1 MIAIKLLIIIS
12 VKKNFPFHNKFCST
26 STVCEDSTSLFINF
40 IINVIMGKHFKDFDS
55 EGRFK
60 GVYLS
65 KYLTDEE
72 KTNVRRF
79 AKLDCDLDK

>member
-1 MIAIKLLIIIS
+1 M
-12 VKKNFPFHNKFCST
+12 
-26 STVCEDSTSLFINF
+26 VCEDSTSLFIN
-40 IINVIMGKHFKDFDS
+40 IIKTIMSKTFKDFDS

-72 KTNVRRF
+72 KTKVKRF
-79 AKLDCDLDK
+79 AKLDK

>member
-1 MIAIKLLIIIS
+1 M
-12 VKKNFPFHNKFCST
+12 
-26 STVCEDSTSLFINF
+26 VCEDSTSLFINF
-40 IINVIMGKHFKDFDS
+40 IINVIMGRRFKDFDN

-72 KTNVRRF
+72 KTKVRRF
-79 AKLDCDLDK
+79 AKLDCDLDNRVN

>member
-1 MIAIKLLIIIS
+1 MSK
-12 VKKNFPFHNKFCST
+12 T
-26 STVCEDSTSLFINF
+26 
-40 IINVIMGKHFKDFDS
+40 FKDFDS

-72 KTNVRRF
+72 KTKVRRF
-79 AKLDCDLDK
+79 AKLDCDLDNNILVLINNIIKHFKLKNYEKF

>member
-1 MIAIKLLIIIS
+1 M
-12 VKKNFPFHNKFCST
+12 
-26 STVCEDSTSLFINF
+26 VCEDSTSL
-40 IINVIMGKHFKDFDS
+40 IINLIVIMSKTFKDFDS
-55 EGRFK
+55 KGRFK

-72 KTNVRRF
+72 KTKVRRF

>member
-1 MIAIKLLIIIS
+1 M
-12 VKKNFPFHNKFCST
+12 NKT
-26 STVCEDSTSLFINF
+26 
-40 IINVIMGKHFKDFDS
+40 FKDFDN

-72 KTNVRRF
+72 KTKVRRF
-79 AKLDCDLDK
+79 AKLDCDLNNRVN